1 MAAGDIRAGGAVV
14 EITGD
19 EKGLRAALQR
29 AAAKLESFEGQ
40 IKGIFGPRSLLK
52 DAAEIALGGG
62 AVAGV
67 TFAAQ
72 AVGDAA
78 KKIAELNAQFN
89 DGQLSAAEYTG
100 EIARSIPVLG
110 QMVTMFDEI
119 GAAITGQGAELAK
132 LTEENKR
139 AAEAWAAFDK
149 AVAGAKQRLT
159 ELNPN
164 KGVESLEAIDAAIAA
179 QRNKYGAIDGGQN
192 RLKELQRLR
201 GQVAAREL
209 EQSSRGMTIEN
220 IQANER
226 RQKEVDAGR
235 LNRNQILDELGRE
248 QAKRVKQQQ
257 SAILEELTAASIEQ
271 IAGFDGAAEVERQRG
286 LRAADLQ
293 RQLKGINGELQ
304 RNSSGSTNLNPALI
318 DPSGRGE
325 SQVVQELKNSR
336 EEIIRALE
344 DLVAD

>member
-78 KKIAELNAQFN
+78 KKIAELNAEFN
-89 DGQLSAAEYTG
+89 NGQLSAAEYTG
-100 EIARSIPVLG
+100 ELARSIPVLG
-110 QMVTMFDEI
+110 QLVTMFDQI

-159 ELNPN
+159 QLNPN
-164 KGVESLEAIDAAIAA
+164 KGVQSLEEIDAAIAA
-179 QRNKYGAIDGGQN
+179 QRGKYGAIGGGQS

-201 GQVAAREL
+201 AQVAAREL
-209 EQSSRGMTIEN
+209 EQSSRDMTIQN
-220 IQANER
+220 IQADER
-226 RQKEVDAGR
+226 RQKEVEAGR
-235 LNRNQILDELGRE
+235 LNRNQITDGLAQEN
-248 QAKRVKQQQ
+248 AKRLKQQQ
-257 SAILEELTAASIEQ
+257 QAMLQELAAATVDQ
-271 IAGFDGAAEVERQRG
+271 IAGFDGAAEVDRQRE

-293 RQLKGINGELQ
+293 RQLKGVNAELQ
-304 RNSSGSTNLNPALI
+304 RNSSGQTNLNPTLI